1 MGSFGVFI
9 IGIPGQLR
17 SSSLQNWVSN
27 QSSFEVYFVEPVMA
41 KFQDAPF
48 FLKTYLTLHYAHKL
62 TDGEWGC
69 AIAHQRAQ
77 IFAKGLGLQH
87 ALFLED
93 DAEVESDFTKALT
106 DALVKAAVVSHAPA
120 VVHGYNYESYVTK
133 AHGINEGLNTLVVTP
148 IYAIAYIM
156 NQAALEMSIAASYKS
171 FPVGKADFPS
181 WSVSTSWFGLV
192 HPLVI
197 GHDTKTSIIGD
208 RPIASKERGLIRQLL
223 LLSIR
228 LFLAIIPSPVRRD
241 RAKWE
246 INEFLLGSRV
256 GRIFLNSK

>member
-27 QSSFEVYFVEPVMA
+27 QSSFEVRFVDPVIA
-41 KFQDAPF
+41 KFEDAPF
-48 FLKTYLTLHYAHKL
+48 FLKTYLTMHYAHKL

-77 IFAKGLGLQH
+77 SLAKQLGLKH

-106 DALVKAAVVSHAPA
+106 DALVKAVSVSHAPA
-120 VVHGYNYESYVTK
+120 VVHGYNYEAYVTR
-133 AHGINEGLNTLVVTP
+133 ANGITEGLSTLVVTP

-181 WSVSTSWFGLV
+181 WSASTAWFGLTN
-192 HPLVI
+192 PLAM
-197 GHDTKTSIIGD
+197 GHDTQSSVVGD
-208 RPIASKERGLIRQLL
+208 RPIASRQTGLFWQLL
-223 LLSIR
+223 LVSFRFVLT
-228 LFLAIIPSPVRRD
+228 AIPTPVRRD
-241 RAKWE
+241 RVKWE
-246 INEFLLGSRV
+246 LKQFILGSRLT
-256 GRIFLNSK
+256 RMMLKLK